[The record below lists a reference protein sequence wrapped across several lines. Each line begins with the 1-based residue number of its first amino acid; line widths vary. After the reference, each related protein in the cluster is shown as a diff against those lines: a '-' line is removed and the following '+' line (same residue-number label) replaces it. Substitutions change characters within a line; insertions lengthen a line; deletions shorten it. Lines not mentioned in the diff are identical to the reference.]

1 MELENNIKFEIGRK
15 YLDALEKGEI
25 EQHYFSADLT
35 KEVTERKKRLLI
47 KNSQTGN
54 NIIEMIIDED
64 NNKIEA
70 NVFDEEEY
78 IEGYT
83 LDIFKELLISHYN
96 ELSKN
101 QEKNTRLFFNNKEVS
116 IDDFLDLLCDKTW
129 EDDEFEPLSSDADEE
144 LIELEIEYEDEDDDE
159 EEIED
164 DDKYEDD
171 SFTFESVDSIEDAI
185 AEERSDSDIKELIN
199 NESAIHINR
208 SRKEIYIKLP
218 IPIKY
223 NKVKINK
230 LGKLVEEICNGEKYH
245 IYAINEAG
253 EVYKELSIE
262 KLIGKEELTVK
273 DEGKHVYRYNG
284 SKTKAFIDD
293 FNKSIKIYAD
303 DSEDE
308 KVIHKMIEKLEREK
322 HLYNESKFVLLRS
335 KSYVDYDYEEL
346 GKMYYETNGS
356 HLLSSGCED
365 MIDYIN
371 ELYGFT
377 DSKSKKQEKEE
388 QTTFIDAIDPSL
400 SNRQNAIF
408 IEKDFRT
415 KKVDKYIYDCK
426 KDDIIHTAT
435 IQNDS
440 KDQFTRGMYININEY
455 VNNLISSLIE
465 KYGDVTEISFLTKDN
480 KEIEFYE
487 LLESAF
493 KECSEAGGICV
504 GRKYSKL
511 IADNEFVTYKD
522 LEELYDSSAEYYH
535 KIPLNKGLY
544 LRKDIIDEYFKELK
558 LKTKV
563 HKESNND
570 LEKSYSKK

>member
-1 MELENNIKFEIGRK
+1 MEKNIRLEIGRK
-15 YLDALEKGEI
+15 YLDALERKEI
-25 EQHYFSADLT
+25 EHHYFSSDLS
-35 KEVTERKKRLLI
+35 KEVTERKKKTLI
-47 KNSQTGN
+47 KNSVTGN

-64 NNKIEA
+64 NNRIEA
-70 NVFDEEEY
+70 NVFDKEEY

-83 LDIFKELLISHYN
+83 LDVFKELLISHYN

-101 QEKNTRLFFNNKEVS
+101 REKNTRLFFNNKEVS
-116 IDDFLDLLCDKTW
+116 IDDFLELLCDKTW

-164 DDKYEDD
+164 DNKYEDD
-171 SFTFESVDSIEDAI
+171 SITFESVDFIKDEI
-185 AEERSDSDIKELIN
+185 VEERSDSDIKGLIN

-308 KVIHKMIEKLEREK
+308 EVIHKMLEKLEQEK
-322 HLYNESKFVLLRS
+322 HLYNESGFVLLRS

-346 GKMYYETNGS
+346 GKMYYESNNA
-356 HLLSSGCED
+356 HLLPSGCEET
-365 MIDYIN
+365 IDYIN
-371 ELYGFT
+371 DLYEFT
-377 DSKSKKQEKEE
+377 DSKSKKTSQEE
-388 QTTFIDAIDPSL
+388 TTFIDNIDRNLP
-400 SNRQNAIF
+400 NTQNAIF
-408 IEKDFRT
+408 IEKNSKT
-415 KKVDKYIYDCK
+415 KRVDKYIYNGK
-426 KDDIIHTAT
+426 TEEIIHNAT
-435 IQNDS
+435 IKNDS
-440 KDQFTRGMYININEY
+440 TNRYTRGMYINLNEY
-455 VNNLISSLIE
+455 VSNLISSLIE
-465 KYGDVTEISFLTKDN
+465 KYGDVIEISFLTRDN

-487 LLESAF
+487 LLESVF
-493 KECSEAGGICV
+493 EKCIEAGGICV
-504 GRKYSKL
+504 GKEYSKL
-511 IADNEFVTYKD
+511 MTESEFVTYKD
-522 LEELYDSSAEYYH
+522 LEKLYDHSVEYYANTT
-535 KIPLNKGLY
+535 LNKGLY
-544 LRKDIIDEYFKELK
+544 LRKDIVDECFEDLK
-558 LKTKV
+558 IKTKV
-563 HKESNND
+563 NKTSNND
-570 LEKSYSKK
+570 IEKSYKK

>member
-1 MELENNIKFEIGRK
+1 MEKNIRLEIGRK
-15 YLDALEKGEI
+15 YLDALERKEI
-25 EQHYFSADLT
+25 EHHYFSSDLS
-35 KEVTERKKRLLI
+35 KEVTERKKKTLI
-47 KNSQTGN
+47 KNSVTGN

-64 NNKIEA
+64 NNRIEA
-70 NVFDEEEY
+70 NVFDKEEY

-83 LDIFKELLISHYN
+83 LDVFKELLISHYN

-101 QEKNTRLFFNNKEVS
+101 RKKNTRLFFNNKEVS
-116 IDDFLDLLCDKTW
+116 IDDFFDLLCDKTW

-164 DDKYEDD
+164 DNKYEDD
-171 SFTFESVDSIEDAI
+171 SITFESVDFIKDEI
-185 AEERSDSDIKELIN
+185 VEERSDSNIKELIN

-273 DEGKHVYRYNG
+273 DEGKHVYKYNS

-308 KVIHKMIEKLEREK
+308 EVIHKMLEKLEQEK
-322 HLYNESKFVLLRS
+322 HLYNESGFVLLRS

-346 GKMYYETNGS
+346 GKMYYESNNA
-356 HLLSSGCED
+356 HLLPSGCEET
-365 MIDYIN
+365 IDYIN
-371 ELYGFT
+371 DLYEFA
-377 DSKSKKQEKEE
+377 DSKSKKTSQEE
-388 QTTFIDAIDPSL
+388 TTFIDNIDRNLP
-400 SNRQNAIF
+400 NTQNAIF
-408 IEKDFRT
+408 IEKNSKT
-415 KKVDKYIYDCK
+415 KRVDKYIYNGK
-426 KDDIIHTAT
+426 TEEIIHNAT
-435 IQNDS
+435 IKNDS
-440 KDQFTRGMYININEY
+440 TNRYTRGMYINLNEY
-455 VNNLISSLIE
+455 VSNLISSLIE
-465 KYGDVTEISFLTKDN
+465 KYGDVIEISFLTRDN

-487 LLESAF
+487 LLESVF
-493 KECSEAGGICV
+493 EKCIEAGGICV
-504 GRKYSKL
+504 GKEYSKL
-511 IADNEFVTYKD
+511 MTESEFVTYKD
-522 LEELYDSSAEYYH
+522 LEKLYDHSVEYYANTA
-535 KIPLNKGLY
+535 LNKGLY
-544 LRKDIIDEYFKELK
+544 LRKDIVDECFEDLK
-558 LKTKV
+558 IKTKV
-563 HKESNND
+563 NKTSNNEI
-570 LEKSYSKK
+570 EKSYKK

>member
-1 MELENNIKFEIGRK
+1 MEKNIRLEIGRK
-15 YLDALEKGEI
+15 YLDALERKEI
-25 EQHYFSADLT
+25 EHHYFSSDLS
-35 KEVTERKKRLLI
+35 KEVTERKKKTLI
-47 KNSQTGN
+47 KNSVTGN

-64 NNKIEA
+64 NNRIEA
-70 NVFDEEEY
+70 NVFDKEEY

-83 LDIFKELLISHYN
+83 LDVFKELLISHYN

-101 QEKNTRLFFNNKEVS
+101 REKNTRLFFNNKEVS
-116 IDDFLDLLCDKTW
+116 IDDFLELLCDKTW

-164 DDKYEDD
+164 DNKYEDD
-171 SFTFESVDSIEDAI
+171 SITFESVDFIKDEI
-185 AEERSDSDIKELIN
+185 VEERSDSDIKGLIN

-273 DEGKHVYRYNG
+273 DEGKHVYKYNG

-308 KVIHKMIEKLEREK
+308 EVIYKMLEKLEQEK
-322 HLYNESKFVLLRS
+322 HLYNESGFVLLRS

-346 GKMYYETNGS
+346 GKMYYESNNA
-356 HLLSSGCED
+356 HLLPSGCEET
-365 MIDYIN
+365 IDYIN
-371 ELYGFT
+371 DLYEFT
-377 DSKSKKQEKEE
+377 DSKSKKTSQEE
-388 QTTFIDAIDPSL
+388 TTFIYNIDRNLP
-400 SNRQNAIF
+400 NTQNAIF
-408 IEKDFRT
+408 IEKNSKT
-415 KKVDKYIYDCK
+415 KRVDKYIYNGK
-426 KDDIIHTAT
+426 TEEIIHNAT
-435 IQNDS
+435 IKNDS
-440 KDQFTRGMYININEY
+440 TNRYTRGMYINLNEY
-455 VNNLISSLIE
+455 VSNLISSLIE
-465 KYGDVTEISFLTKDN
+465 KYGDVIEISFLTRDN

-487 LLESAF
+487 LLESVF
-493 KECSEAGGICV
+493 EKCIEAGGICI
-504 GRKYSKL
+504 GKEYSKL
-511 IADNEFVTYKD
+511 MTESEFVTYKD
-522 LEELYDSSAEYYH
+522 LEKLYDHSVEYYANTA
-535 KIPLNKGLY
+535 LNKGLY
-544 LRKDIIDEYFKELK
+544 LRKDIVDECFEDLK
-558 LKTKV
+558 IKTKV
-563 HKESNND
+563 NKTSNND
-570 LEKSYSKK
+570 IEKSYKK